1 MASENQWWQ
10 TEKND
15 SVATKRELWQP
26 IAERMG
32 GFDLDPA
39 AGCEPT
45 PIANKRYTEADDGLT
60 QPWYG
65 TVWLNPP
72 FSEKRVWFK
81 RLVDQYKNGD
91 VERAVA
97 LSTTGTSAVWFQEWF
112 STADLIVFLEGR
124 DWYIH
129 GDNNPNYCTQLGVWN
144 PTKDLETYL
153 QTLGTVV
160 EPKADTRQQTLV

>member
-10 TEKND
+10 TETND

-26 IAERMG
+26 IADKVG

-45 PIANKRYTEADDGLT
+45 QIGDERYTEADDGLA

-72 FSEKRVWFK
+72 FSAKTKWYK
-81 RLVDQYKNGD
+81 RLYDQYNNGD
-91 VERAVA
+91 MERAV
-97 LSTTGTSAVWFQEWF
+97 SITNTGTDTDWFQHWF
-112 STADLIVFLEGR
+112 RTADKIVFLDGR
-124 DWYIH
+124 DWYIQD
-129 GDNNPNYCTQLGVWN
+129 GTENFASMLGVWN
-144 PTKDLETYL
+144 PTDELISHL
-153 QTLGTVV
+153 HTLGTVV
-160 EPKADTRQQTLV
+160 EPKDDNRQQTLL